1 MRTNLPVTQREYE
14 IPSDR
19 NIVSVTDLKGRI
31 TYCNSVFVEVS
42 GFSREE
48 LLGQAHNIV
57 RHPDMPE
64 EAFRDLWETIRSGLP
79 WTGIVKNRRKN
90 GDHYWV
96 LANATPIRAG
106 SEIVG
111 FLSVRSRAEREQIE
125 AAEALYEKL
134 RSQDGSAPAKIGL
147 YHGKVVKTDILGR
160 LARKIARPLSQLG
173 GAAVYLAQIFAGT
186 VVGAALLL
194 LPLWFGI
201 IVALIAV
208 SAAAWF
214 VQRYRQGPLKDLLG
228 DALSLAAADLSHTP
242 QANAAGTLGHLQLA
256 LRQVAVNL
264 RSVIGDVRNEMDNVH
279 NAAQEIATGN
289 RNLSERTEAQASS
302 LQKTAASMEQ
312 ITGTVQQS
320 AASAQLGAKIGAE
333 TTTAAHRSHEAVM
346 AVSSAM
352 DAIQESSHRIR
363 EIIQVIEGVAFQT
376 NILALNAAV
385 EAARAGA
392 QGRGFAVVATEVRTL
407 AQRTAEAAR
416 EIKQLI
422 EEATERIAV
431 GHTQTVDARE
441 RMQAALD
448 AVNKVNNLLAE
459 ISTSATEQ
467 QIGIAQVNEAVS
479 HMDAMTQQN
488 AAMVEELAASAKM
501 LDDQIATITSSMR
514 MFRMDASEPSL
525 AEIDAVTLRRMEK
538 EKAQQAE
545 T

>member
-14 IPSDR
+14 LPVHR

-48 LLGQAHNIV
+48 LLGQPHNIV
-57 RHPDMPE
+57 RHPDMPQ
-64 EAFRDLWETIRSGLP
+64 EAFRDLWETVQSGLP

-106 SEIVG
+106 TEIVG
-111 FLSVRSRAEREQIE
+111 YLSVRSRAERAQIDV
-125 AAEALYEKL
+125 AQTLYEKL
-134 RSQDGSAPAKIGL
+134 RSQDQSANGGIGL
-147 YHGKVVKTDILGR
+147 FHGKVVKTGLIGR
-160 LARKIARPLSQLG
+160 IARKIARPINQLG
-173 GAAVYLAQIFAGT
+173 GAALYLAQILAGAI
-186 VVGAALLL
+186 VAGAFVL
-194 LPLWFGI
+194 LPIWLGV
-201 IVALIAV
+201 IVALLTATG
-208 SAAAWF
+208 AAWF
-214 VQRYRQGPLKDLLG
+214 VHQHKQGPLKDLLG
-228 DALSLAAADLSHTP
+228 DALSLAAADLSHRP
-242 QANAAGTLGHLQLA
+242 EAAASGALGHLQLA

-264 RSVIGDVRNEMDNVH
+264 RSVIGDVRSEMENVH
-279 NAAQEIATGN
+279 FAAQEIAAGN
-289 RNLSERTEAQASS
+289 RNLSQRTEAQASS
-302 LQKTAASMEQ
+302 LQKTAASMEE

-333 TTTAAHRSHEAVM
+333 TTTAAHRSHEAVL
-346 AVSSAM
+346 AVSNAM
-352 DAIQESSHRIR
+352 DAIQESSYRIR
-363 EIIQVIEGVAFQT
+363 DIIQVIEGVAFQT

-416 EIKQLI
+416 EVKQLI

-431 GHTQTVDARE
+431 GHSQTLDARE
-441 RMQAALD
+441 RMQTALD
-448 AVNKVNNLLAE
+448 AVNKVNKLLAE
-459 ISTSATEQ
+459 ISASATEQ

-488 AAMVEELAASAKM
+488 AAMVEQLAASAKL

-514 MFRMDASEPSL
+514 LFRMDAAEPSL
-525 AEIDAVTLRRMEK
+525 AEIDAVALRRMEK
-538 EKAQQAE
+538 ENVPQASA
-545 T
+545 

>member
-14 IPSDR
+14 VPSDR
-19 NIVSVTDLKGRI
+19 SIVSVTDLKGRI

-42 GFSREE
+42 GFPREE
-48 LLGQAHNIV
+48 LLGQPHNIL

-64 EAFRDLWETIRSGLP
+64 EAFRDLWETIQSGLP
-79 WTGIVKNRRKN
+79 WTGMVKNRRKD

-106 SEIVG
+106 SQIVG
-111 FLSVRSRAEREQIE
+111 YLSVRSRAERSQIE
-125 AAEALYEKL
+125 QAQVLYEKL
-134 RSQDGSAPAKIGL
+134 RSQDEAARARIGL
-147 YHGKVVKTDILGR
+147 YHGKVVKTDFVGR
-160 LARKIARPLSQLG
+160 LARKIARPISQLG
-173 GAAVYLAQIFAGT
+173 GAAVYLVQILAGAL
-186 VVGAALLL
+186 VGAAFLL
-194 LPLWFGI
+194 LPLWLGI
-201 IVALIAV
+201 IVALLAM
-208 SAAAWF
+208 SGAAWF
-214 VQRYRQGPLKDLLG
+214 VHQSRQGPLKDLLS

-242 QANAAGTLGHLQLA
+242 QANASGTLGHLQLA

-264 RSVIGDVRNEMDNVH
+264 RSVIGDVRSEMNNVH
-279 NAAQEIATGN
+279 NAAQEIAAGN
-289 RNLSERTEAQASS
+289 RHLSERTEAQASS
-302 LQKTAASMEQ
+302 LQKTAASMEE

-346 AVSSAM
+346 AVSNAM
-352 DAIQESSHRIR
+352 DTIQESSHRIR

-416 EIKQLI
+416 EVKQLI
-422 EEATERIAV
+422 EEATERIAA
-431 GHTQTVDARE
+431 GHSQTLDARE
-441 RMQAALD
+441 RMQTALD
-448 AVNKVNNLLAE
+448 AVNKVNNLLAD

-467 QIGIAQVNEAVS
+467 QIGIAQVNEAIS

-488 AAMVEELAASAKM
+488 AAMVDELAASAKL

-514 MFRMDASEPSL
+514 MFRMNTTEPSL
-525 AEIDAVTLRRMEK
+525 AEVDAVALRRMEK
-538 EKAQQAE
+538 EGAQQADA
-545 T
+545 